1 MITSISQASLV
12 AWHCRLSRLEPM
24 RIGLRLEP
32 RSDINSCC
40 RSCIVCCAVLLFA
53 VPKKC
58 PPKKMQGTKASKAR
72 FSHLVSLSQLV
83 ILSFYEPFSELFR
96 FSTSAATLIYSNTFQ
111 FCLSTRSVSG
121 HLQLAVTTPFYD
133 VPNPKK
139 ITFQSTMRNAGKK
152 RRRLVLGSC
161 KTLILDHND
170 LHEAT
175 KCRLCFFRRWGVR
188 KFPLSTAYRAAEPV
202 PKCCVGLVTPGTMRH
217 HAAPCLKR
225 NQTAPRVLRHMA
237 QSCHPPHL
245 KYLAV
250 TRKMPIYDKLQRA
263 TKCSSELHSAFSASL
278 EAL

>member
-1 MITSISQASLV
+1 ML
-12 AWHCRLSRLEPM
+12 
-24 RIGLRLEP
+24 
-32 RSDINSCC
+32 CC
-40 RSCIVCCAVLLFA
+40 FLQCQKSA
-53 VPKKC
+53 PKK
-58 PPKKMQGTKASKAR
+58 KQGTKASKAR